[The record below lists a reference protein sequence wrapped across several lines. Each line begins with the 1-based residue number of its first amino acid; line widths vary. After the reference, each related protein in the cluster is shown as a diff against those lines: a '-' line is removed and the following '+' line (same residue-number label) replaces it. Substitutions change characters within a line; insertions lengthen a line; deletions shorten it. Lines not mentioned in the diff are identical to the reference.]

1 MVRVW
6 ASPEPREGPCEGRG
20 ATLGQAGQGPR
31 LEQGA
36 SPNCLMATEAT
47 HA

>member
-6 ASPEPREGPCEGRG
+6 ANREPREGCG
-20 ATLGQAGQGPR
+20 ATPGQAGQGPR

>member
-6 ASPEPREGPCEGRG
+6 ASPEPGEGRG
-20 ATLGQAGQGPR
+20 AALGQAGQGPR

-36 SPNCLMATEAT
+36 SPNRLRATEAT